1 MSPQT
6 YPNVKILILYVI
18 YSPYKFGFISVN
30 RLEILSIHQFRH
42 GLISLYIVRQK
53 EEKQLPY
60 IIILFEK
67 KKKKKSF
74 HLTLIPFDSEF
85 EESIWH
91 KVKSV
96 YDIYILPFQMVT
108 LIEIDYGDSN
118 KKITFFILSI
128 VMCFLGEISSRM
140 NWDFLIFPNIT

>member
-42 GLISLYIVRQK
+42 GLISLYIVGQK

-67 KKKKKSF
+67 KKKRKVF
-74 HLTLIPFDSEF
+74 
-85 EESIWH
+85 IWH
-91 KVKSV
+91 WFLLIASLKNQSDIKSKVYMIFIYYPFKWSHWLKST
-96 YDIYILPFQMVT
+96 M
-108 LIEIDYGDSN
+108 EIQI
-118 KKITFFILSI
+118 K
-128 VMCFLGEISSRM
+128 R
-140 NWDFLIFPNIT
+140 